1 MVAAR
6 NKLSTK
12 YDGSVFYHVLEN
24 EETDTSAVEETHE
37 RNFRDLSKVNIDAR
51 MYVHHMLYLFSFI
64 QPLERFLIFKNPWH
78 LPEVDNIEE
87 ERMLEVFS
95 PHYYY
100 EPNVQLYSYDEM
112 INGEHFI
119 FNLALI
125 EAEYKSF
132 LDDENEAFLQS
143 FFIHQ

>member
-1 MVAAR
+1 MVTAR

-24 EETDTSAVEETHE
+24 EDTTAVEETHE
-37 RNFRDLSKVNIDAR
+37 RNFRDLTHVKIDAR

-64 QPLERFLIFKNPWH
+64 QPLERFLVFVNPWH

-100 EPNVQLYSYDEM
+100 EPNVLLYSYDEV

-119 FNLALI
+119 FNQALI

-132 LDDENEAFLQS
+132 LGDKNQAFFQS
-143 FFIHQ
+143 FFIHK